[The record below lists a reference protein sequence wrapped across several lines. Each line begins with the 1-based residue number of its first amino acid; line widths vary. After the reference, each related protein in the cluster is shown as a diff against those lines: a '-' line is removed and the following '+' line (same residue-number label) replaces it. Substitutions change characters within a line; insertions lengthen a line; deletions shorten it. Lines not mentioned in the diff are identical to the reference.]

1 LARTILIV
9 TSALI
14 AGLTFAFS
22 FGNVWTLD
30 LMLGVEKHIAPL
42 VGPAVDLSVIGLLI
56 TVQWL
61 SLAGVTSRALR
72 PARRLLNACGLVTMA
87 LNSAPSLVA
96 GHATGD
102 ATAYGRAAVEAI
114 APWLLISWSHVGP
127 LMLRHF
133 VELRTAQLVTVQTA
147 PIEVS
152 AEPVQTVQSEPL
164 DQSEDQSDPPAQT
177 ADRSPVHRSKTKRTA
192 PADRKLHVVQTARMS
207 VEERVAVLVQT
218 YPDRIPTYTEAM
230 ADLDWTSRGYAA
242 EAIKELRR
250 RREQT
255 TAPADD
261 SDRGDEDHPAE
272 LDVAG
277 AAVGGTP

>member
-61 SLAGVTSRALR
+61 SLAGVTSSDLR

-87 LNSAPSLVA
+87 LNSAPSLVT
-96 GHATGD
+96 GHATGSHI
-102 ATAYGRAAVEAI
+102 AYGRAAVEAI
-114 APWLLISWSHVGP
+114 APWLLIAWSHVGP

-152 AEPVQTVQSEPL
+152 DEPVQTAQSEPL
-164 DQSEDQSDPPAQT
+164 DQADDRPDQPVQT
-177 ADRSPVHRSKTKRTA
+177 ADQTPVRRSKAKRTS
-192 PADRKLHVVQTARMS
+192 PADRKLHVVQTAKLS
-207 VEERVAVLVQT
+207 VEDRVAVLVQT
-218 YPDRIPTYTEAM
+218 YPDRIPTYDDAMTE
-230 ADLDWTSRGYAA
+230 LGWTSRGNTA

-250 RREQT
+250 RREQA

-261 SDRGDEDHPAE
+261 SDRGDEDHPAD

-277 AAVGGTP
+277 MTGGTR